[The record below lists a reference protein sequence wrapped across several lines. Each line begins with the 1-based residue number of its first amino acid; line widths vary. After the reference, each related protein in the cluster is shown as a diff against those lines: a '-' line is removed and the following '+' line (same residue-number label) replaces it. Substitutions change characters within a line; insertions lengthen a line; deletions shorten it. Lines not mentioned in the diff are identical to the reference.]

1 MNVSYFEI
9 GGELVECHHSTSI
22 PSSSYSASSF
32 RGAPTTSTVAQ
43 VQAQRNG
50 KVAGGRKADRYS
62 EKQAVEGAQKV
73 LGGRRVLTRGLTIAA
88 TLAVADGPLP
98 IGDVLAAGV
107 LIGVGGYLLYS
118 GTKDVIQ

>member
-9 GGELVECHHSTSI
+9 GGEIVECTDYTST
-22 PSSSYSASSF
+22 PSSQYSPSLF

-50 KVAGGRKADRYS
+50 KVAGGRKGDHYDTRKAIH
-62 EKQAVEGAQKV
+62 
-73 LGGRRVLTRGLTIAA
+73 GGHRVKGGTRVLTRGLTIAA

-98 IGDVLAAGV
+98 FGDVLAAGV
-107 LIGVGGYLLYS
+107 LIGVGAYLLYS

>member
-9 GGELVECHHSTSI
+9 GGEIVECIDYTFT
-22 PSSSYSASSF
+22 PSPSYSPSSF

-50 KVAGGRKADRYS
+50 KVAGGRKGDRYS
-62 EKQAVEGAQKV
+62 TKQAAKGAQQV
-73 LGGRRVLTRGLTIAA
+73 LGGRRVLTRGLTLAV

-107 LIGVGGYLLYS
+107 LIGVGAYLLYS